1 MRVYLARHGETTW
14 NLAGRYQGRRES
26 ALTALGVRQGM
37 ALGAAFAPPNG
48 PPIARIVA
56 SPLWRCQATARFVA
70 DRVDL
75 PIVLDD
81 RLTEIAHGD
90 WEGRLRNEIEGN
102 EVAQYRAWRLNPDSV
117 SFNGGETLRDVQ
129 ARWRA
134 FADDLARSQGDGDAL
149 VCTHDAVVRIAL
161 LTMEDRP
168 LDELW
173 EVTVQNA
180 AYAIFDVDGTT
191 WRVVKECENA
201 HLAALHND
209 TTAQAL

>member
-70 DRVDL
+70 DRV
-75 PIVLDD
+75 
-81 RLTEIAHGD
+81 AHGD